1 MHPRAKLTKK
11 RKSRGRGKSGKG
23 RADNIQCSSCG
34 AMVPRD
40 KAKKVSGRIN
50 FMDPAL
56 AKELRAGG
64 TYIPYE
70 KSVRY
75 YCISCAVH
83 FGVSKV
89 RAKQDRRLK

>member
-1 MHPRAKLTKK
+1 MTKK

-23 RADNIQCSSCG
+23 RSEQVQCSHCG

-40 KAKKVSGRIN
+40 KAKKDTRRLS
-50 FMDPAL
+50 FMDAAL

-64 TYIPYE
+64 TYIPSE
-70 KSVRY
+70 RSIRY

-83 FGVSKV
+83 FGITKV
-89 RAKQDRRLK
+89 RAKNERMQR

>member
-1 MHPRAKLTKK
+1 MTKK

-23 RADNIQCSSCG
+23 RSEQVQCSHCG

-40 KAKKVSGRIN
+40 KAKKDTRRLN
-50 FMDPAL
+50 FMDAAL

-64 TYIPYE
+64 TYIPNE
-70 KSVRY
+70 RSTRY

-83 FGVSKV
+83 FGVAKV
-89 RAKQDRRLK
+89 RAKDERKQR